1 MKISKVLFF
10 FSGLKK
16 KKKER
21 ERIFS
26 KIKFI
31 NTPLFVFTPMFSVP
45 KYEIDKVCVCQLNML
60 V

>member
-16 KKKER
+16 R

-26 KIKFI
+26 KIKFM
-31 NTPLFVFTPMFSVP
+31 NTLLFVFTPMFSVP